1 MLQIVEVR
9 NELPGSLYWRGQ
21 ALGQTTQS
29 GSQPR
34 MFLTE
39 ATSVNHITNRDTF
52 GPLVGKYN
60 VHLSKDEQS
69 LHSVDTSVVD
79 IRNALAHG
87 LVSGSR
93 AGFPLTLLHVASGV
107 NAKMTVKWFNDQITL
122 AQEQIDR
129 ISACGKKRWKSRWWD

>member
-1 MLQIVEVR
+1 
-9 NELPGSLYWRGQ
+9 
-21 ALGQTTQS
+21 
-29 GSQPR
+29 

-39 ATSVNHITNRDTF
+39 ARSVNHITNRDTF

-60 VHLSKDEQS
+60 GHLSKDEQS

-93 AGFPLTLLHVASGV
+93 AGFPSGTLRCGRTIVTRAPLRKLGRAGSSCYSTSSAFCAAS
-107 NAKMTVKWFNDQITL
+107 
-122 AQEQIDR
+122 
-129 ISACGKKRWKSRWWD
+129 C